1 MIATI
6 LLSNKINPL
15 RIVFVLF
22 QPINFPAYLTA
33 PSIGKISI
41 RSCVFLKIPK
51 QLCSKSL
58 SRKDSENV
66 SRPLLQILGL

>member
-33 PSIGKISI
+33 PSIGI
-41 RSCVFLKIPK
+41 FLKIPK

-66 SRPLLQILGL
+66 SGPLLQILGL